1 MDYNIHANI
10 AHSFLHPIWNRTNL
24 NITLESLATRIIIV
38 NGTASGVEFWK
49 NGTKYVASANK
60 EVIVSGGVVNSP
72 QLLLLSGIGPR
83 EDLEELGIPV
93 VADLPVGKNLLEH
106 VAYQGLYF
114 RYVVLFGTKIV
125 IKSFC
130 NVEPTKLFTT
140 TQ

>member
-1 MDYNIHANI
+1 M
-10 AHSFLHPIWNRTNL
+10 

-38 NGTASGVEFWK
+38 NGTATGVEFWK

-60 EVIVSGGVVNSP
+60 EIIVSGGVVNSP
-72 QLLLLSGIGPR
+72 QLLLLSGIGPK
-83 EDLEELGIPV
+83 EDLEKLGIPV

-114 RYVVLFGTKIV
+114 RYVVLFGSKIV

-130 NVEPTKLFTT
+130 NVELTELFTT
-140 TQ
+140 TH